1 MIAEIPIPIYDG
13 TLIFTDEK
21 VSRAFAFIRRRH
33 NIDIRC
39 TPEEADGMTLSVG
52 KLMWVVRIPDLVKVP
67 SVHALRT
74 MVHEAGHVVRSL
86 SEQVGIEDEEAF
98 CYALD
103 WIYGEMLNVYFPYAK
118 KTLDEMEKKKKN
130 VKRKRLKREN

>member
-1 MIAEIPIPIYDG
+1 
-13 TLIFTDEK
+13 
-21 VSRAFAFIRRRH
+21 
-33 NIDIRC
+33 
-39 TPEEADGMTLSVG
+39 MTLSVG

-67 SVHALRT
+67 SIHALRT

-118 KTLDEMEKKKKN
+118 KTLDEIGKKGGKKKKN